1 MILPQS
7 FPPRKRLFR
16 RLWRPF
22 LFAGAAD
29 IGTLG
34 CGEGLRSRRRKWER
48 IGYFGTFKPKRN
60 NYGLKIPLGKVK
72 RMRASFAANEATR
85 ALGANAQRRRA
96 SAATTNSGRRGEP
109 D

>member
-1 MILPQS
+1 MILP
-7 FPPRKRLFR
+7 R
-16 RLWRPF
+16 RYRGESAYSDYLWRPF

-72 RMRASFAANEATR
+72 RMPASFAANEATR